1 MTISNLTKENL
12 ATYKV
17 KQCESKKNTWKR
29 NEGRNHGWNL
39 NQMGVIIFF
48 LIYFISFCAFFY

>member
-39 NQMGVIIFF
+39 NQMGVI
-48 LIYFISFCAFFY
+48 